1 MRRSSRAW
9 TRMETV
15 GGRNFSTV
23 SSFKPTTGILGFVTK
38 QEFHDVCKNLTED
51 QVEQLLTFLGTFLW
65 KFLQVALAFSQFDT
79 SGDDKLNY
87 REFCLMIV
95 KREEER

>member
-15 GGRNFSTV
+15 GSRNNLCQFIA
-23 SSFKPTTGILGFVTK
+23 TGILGFVTK

-51 QVEQLLTFLGTFLW
+51 QVQLLTFPGRILRQLF
-65 KFLQVALAFSQFDT
+65 QVEIAFSQFDT
-79 SGDDKLNY
+79 SGDDRLNY
-87 REFCLMIV
+87 REFCLMII